1 MKLQEFRN
9 RLQEYSIERGKPV
22 VAFMPFEEM
31 LECVREAY
39 GDVPEKDMLSRAVL
53 IEGVQILT
61 ERSVFDVCNQFRCSG
76 DIPTTIS
83 THTTD

>member
-9 RLQEYSIERGKPV
+9 RLKEYSSEHGKPA

-39 GDVPEKDMLSRAVL
+39 GDVPERDTLSRAVF

-61 ERSVFDVCNQFRCSG
+61 ERSVFDVCNQFRCLG
-76 DIPTTIS
+76 GMAATIS
-83 THTTD
+83 THTTG